1 MSALDEVRRPFVDLT
16 LDLGRCALRLVSH
29 KRYEALRLV
38 DPERGGPPD
47 VELAPRAARRLAALL
62 SAYADARDPGATP
75 ARTKV
80 VVLCGSTRFKVA
92 LREWEA
98 RLEMEERCA
107 VLGVTLWSD
116 GPVIEPTSEER
127 AIADRAHETKML
139 LADEV
144 FVVDPGGYV
153 GEGTAREMAT
163 AAARGLPV
171 RRLSAEHPGWA
182 EADCRYWRRA
192 PPTA

>member
-1 MSALDEVRRPFVDLT
+1 MSALDAPD
-16 LDLGRCALRLVSH
+16 
-29 KRYEALRLV
+29 
-38 DPERGGPPD
+38 RG
-47 VELAPRAARRLAALL
+47 A
-62 SAYADARDPGATP
+62 SC

-98 RLEMEERCA
+98 RLEMEEGCA

-116 GPVIEPTSEER
+116 GAVIEPTPEQR
-127 AIADRAHETKML
+127 AIADRAHHAKML

-153 GEGTAREMAT
+153 GEGTAREVEVAV
-163 AAARGLPV
+163 ARGQPV
-171 RRLSAEHPGWA
+171 RRLSTEHPGWT

-192 PPTA
+192 PAPA